1 MTTTNNGGEGDF
13 MNKSFWDVIEGY
25 LDVKYL
31 DSISYGTYMGTT
43 EEYYEE
49 GLGGWVSF
57 KIYKIDGVEYICTRE
72 GWVFRNP

>member
-1 MTTTNNGGEGDF
+1 

>member
-1 MTTTNNGGEGDF
+1 
-13 MNKSFWDVIEGY
+13 MNKSFWDVTEGY
-25 LDVKYL
+25 LDVNYL
-31 DSISYGTYMGTT
+31 DSISYGTNMGTT

-57 KIYKIDGVEYICTRE
+57 KIYKIDGVYYICTRE